1 VRGVPLPGTLIAAM
15 LLLSGAGC
23 AAVRPV
29 PLPEQAPSTHRAP
42 VKQGTQRCSSGR
54 CRTTTWVGSQ
64 QIATTRRMHC
74 DVRWVVLETIE
85 AKRDGGDV
93 TTKRIAER
101 IDCEAMLGRTP
112 GGHWHFS
119 RGEPLAHDSAA
130 PAPAA
135 EPAGS
140 PPTPLY
146 ALPMRLS
153 REDSTNRVEAT
164 YDIVLDPVVT
174 ELMQVQMTVW
184 RIRRA
189 DGTLVATLYWRYW
202 RDASVLELS
211 DTATPEEEAV
221 LRLATVAALLPFE
234 STR

>member
-1 VRGVPLPGTLIAAM
+1 M
-15 LLLSGAGC
+15 
-23 AAVRPV
+23 
-29 PLPEQAPSTHRAP
+29 
-42 VKQGTQRCSSGR
+42 
-54 CRTTTWVGSQ
+54 TTTRTRVVRSDVAAGEKEPAVTRAGGAIFGWLLRQVGV
-64 QIATTRRMHC
+64 ATGRDYVGLGTHELAFANDSTRRMHC
-74 DVRWVVLETIE
+74 DVRWVVMETTA
-85 AKRDGGDV
+85 AKRDGGDA
-93 TTKRIAER
+93 TTERIAER
-101 IDCEAMLGRTP
+101 IDCEAMLDRAP
-112 GGHWHFS
+112 GVHWHFS

-135 EPAGS
+135 KPAGS

-164 YDIVLDPVVT
+164 YNIALDPVVT

-211 DTATPEEEAV
+211 DAATPDEEAV
-221 LRLATVAALLPFE
+221 LRLATVAVLLPFE